1 MARHAANA
9 LSQQYLWLK
18 QNANETTARCASDA
32 IAHQNMRRNQ
42 NDNEA
47 IAQYAANAEQ
57 HHVQHQAEEAEV

>member
-1 MARHAANA
+1 
-9 LSQQYLWLK
+9 
-18 QNANETTARCASDA
+18 
-32 IAHQNMRRNQ
+32 MRRNQ